1 MSCVETGMKDMNGA
15 VKPNFWSVIQALK
28 YDFYSML
35 TYRDIENEYLLQK
48 KSVTEKEKEHV
59 IAFFH
64 VTQDIIILGNEV
76 VIY

>member
-48 KSVTEKEKEHV
+48 NQSLKKRKSM
-59 IAFFH
+59 
-64 VTQDIIILGNEV
+64 
-76 VIY
+76 